1 MFLNSLSELI
11 LSITAFA
18 VFLIYF
24 KKQPL
29 YNRLVWGI
37 FFAILSIA
45 SLLAVLWYLG
55 WDELS
60 PIVESLRQLTATLGP
75 LGMLIGVWLLISH
88 SIATRF
94 TFWATIITGTGLFLG
109 LTAYRLSPLIQV
121 VQPLCIVIAL
131 LIACWG
137 LLRRQKSALWVV
149 FAMTI
154 LALSSKLRLEL
165 NPIAAFGPYHLLV
178 AVSTLCLGKAVET
191 EHKILFK

>member
-11 LSITAFA
+11 LGITAIA

-24 KKQPL
+24 RKQPI
-29 YNRLVWGI
+29 YGRLLWGI
-37 FFAILSIA
+37 FFITLATA

-55 WDELS
+55 WEELAPVVKS
-60 PIVESLRQLTATLGP
+60 IRRLAATLGP
-75 LGMLIGVWLLISH
+75 LCMMVGTWLLISH

-94 TFWATIITGTGLFLG
+94 TLWATVITGTGLFLA

-137 LLRRQKSALWVV
+137 LLQRQKSALWMV
-149 FAMTI
+149 FALTI
-154 LALSSKLRLEL
+154 LALSSKLRLEM
-165 NPIAAFGPYHLLV
+165 NPAEAFGPYHILV
-178 AVSTLCLGKAVET
+178 VASMVCLGKAIEAEYKV
-191 EHKILFK
+191 LFK

>member
-1 MFLNSLSELI
+1 MFLNSVSELI
-11 LSITAFA
+11 LSSTAFA

-24 KKQPL
+24 RKQPL

-37 FFAILSIA
+37 FFITLSFA

-55 WDELS
+55 WEGLA
-60 PIVESLRQLTATLGP
+60 PVVESLRQLAATLGP
-75 LGMLIGVWLLISH
+75 LCMMVGTWLLISH

-94 TFWATIITGTGLFLG
+94 TLWATVITGTGLFLG

-131 LIACWG
+131 IIACWG
-137 LLRRQKSALWVV
+137 LLRRQKSALWIV

-154 LALSSKLRLEL
+154 MALSSKLRLEL
-165 NPIAAFGPYHLLV
+165 SPLAAFGPYHLLV

>member
-24 KKQPL
+24 QRQPI
-29 YNRLVWGI
+29 YGRLLWGI
-37 FFAILSIA
+37 FFITLSIT

-55 WDELS
+55 WEGLA
-60 PIVESLRQLTATLGP
+60 PVVESLRRLAATLGP
-75 LGMLIGVWLLISH
+75 LCMMVGTWLLISH
-88 SIATRF
+88 SVATRF
-94 TFWATIITGTGLFLG
+94 TFWATLGTGTGLFLG
-109 LTAYRLSPLIQV
+109 LAAYRMSPLIQV

-131 LIACWG
+131 IIACWG
-137 LLRRQKSALWVV
+137 LLQKQKSALWVV

-165 NPIAAFGPYHLLV
+165 NPAAVFGPYHILV
-178 AVSTLCLGKAVET
+178 AASTFCLGKAIEA
-191 EHKILFK
+191 EYRILFK

>member
-191 EHKILFK
+191 EHKVLFK